1 MLQAVYG
8 NTVCTNTQMYLHTF
22 DINNVSIVLYR
33 DTLQLHTLYESNK
46 NIYT

>member
-22 DINNVSIVLYR
+22 DTNNVSIVLYR
-33 DTLQLHTLYESNK
+33 DTSVITLLRNGK
-46 NIYT
+46 DW

>member
-22 DINNVSIVLYR
+22 DINNVSIVLYK
-33 DTLQLHTLYESNK
+33 DTSVITLLRNGK
-46 NIYT
+46 DW

>member
-8 NTVCTNTQMYLHTF
+8 NTVCTSTQMYLHTF

-33 DTLQLHTLYESNK
+33 DTSVT
-46 NIYT
+46 